1 MGPPNVRTVQGLWGD
16 AEERRAER
24 DSHTIPVY
32 MPTGP
37 LPHPIDFNR
46 PEYQVRRA
54 NALTPN
60 ASKGLGISPRSPRM
74 HLPPALDIMQRL
86 GPPPMTTVLAGPRSP
101 RRLMPVAQGPPPP
114 GAAAPLSARPSTP
127 RGMQAKV
134 DAFYSKYTTVEKAAK
149 VPSGGVI
156 VRDGSVGAYHRPK
169 TPKGA
174 VSNEELA
181 AAHKLLQNFME
192 TKFKSLRKCFRKIDC
207 DNSGYCSRAELKY
220 MLNAMFNLNI
230 SGAVLD
236 RLVDLI
242 DYDGNDSVSFAEFCR
257 VFTSMDILSM
267 KDTLEAGVHGPAD
280 ERVNSVTINPDAD
293 DVAVAGDEA
302 LTRQVRDEVLKRY
315 TSLKVAFKLMD
326 SDNSGYLDGSE
337 IAAALDKWKIPYTRE
352 RLSRILNE
360 GDFNGDGKIHYVE
373 FVDMLSKDTPLLRA
387 IAHGMKHA

>member
-1 MGPPNVRTVQGLWGD
+1 MPFRAVQGGKPIFPGGHCSFRISLKFFSTIAVHRRRLPVPSTARASTMGPPNVRTVQGLWGD

-24 DSHTIPVY
+24 DSHTIPVH

-192 TKFKSLRKCFRKIDC
+192 TKFKSLRKCPSARLELSTPLGRPVPSLLLAHTEC
-207 DNSGYCSRAELKY
+207 GVAASRSCAPHRRLPQ
-220 MLNAMFNLNI
+220 
-230 SGAVLD
+230 D
-236 RLVDLI
+236 RLRQL
-242 DYDGNDSVSFAEFCR
+242 GLLL
-257 VFTSMDILSM
+257 TSR
-267 KDTLEAGVHGPAD
+267 T
-280 ERVNSVTINPDAD
+280 
-293 DVAVAGDEA
+293 
-302 LTRQVRDEVLKRY
+302 QV
-315 TSLKVAFKLMD
+315 
-326 SDNSGYLDGSE
+326 
-337 IAAALDKWKIPYTRE
+337 
-352 RLSRILNE
+352 
-360 GDFNGDGKIHYVE
+360 
-373 FVDMLSKDTPLLRA
+373 
-387 IAHGMKHA
+387 